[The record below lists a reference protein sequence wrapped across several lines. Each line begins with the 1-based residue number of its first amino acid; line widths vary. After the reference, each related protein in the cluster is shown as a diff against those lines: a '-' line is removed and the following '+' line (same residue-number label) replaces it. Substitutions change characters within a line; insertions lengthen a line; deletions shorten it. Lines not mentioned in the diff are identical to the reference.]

1 MCSPVT
7 TPGSASGLV
16 AGRYIMRIQVEKQ
29 EEGGKSMF
37 RKLFVILALCSVI
50 TLLLVACDTVSSAT
64 STAGNTVHMNGAQ
77 FVQAS
82 ITIKKGERL
91 TLIDDALT
99 PHIIAN
105 GTWENGT
112 AHSAREPG
120 APQVK
125 DVQINGNSSQT
136 IGPFTTAGTFKLY
149 CTIHSG
155 MNLTVVVQ

>member
-1 MCSPVT
+1 
-7 TPGSASGLV
+7 
-16 AGRYIMRIQVEKQ
+16 
-29 EEGGKSMF
+29 MF
-37 RKLFVILALCSVI
+37 RKLLAILALCSVI
-50 TLLLVACDTVSSAT
+50 TLLLVACGTAGSAPNG
-64 STAGNTVHMNGAQ
+64 AGNTVHMNDMQ

-91 TLIDDALT
+91 TLIDDAST

-112 AHSAREPG
+112 PHSAREPG

-125 DVQINGNSSQT
+125 DVQINGSSSAT
-136 IGPFTTAGTFKLY
+136 IGPFTAAGTFHLY

-155 MNLTVVVQ
+155 MNLTVIVQ

>member
-1 MCSPVT
+1 
-7 TPGSASGLV
+7 
-16 AGRYIMRIQVEKQ
+16 
-29 EEGGKSMF
+29 MF
-37 RKLFVILALCSVI
+37 RKLFVILALCSAFA
-50 TLLLVACDTVSSAT
+50 LLLVACDTGGGADSA
-64 STAGNTVHMNGAQ
+64 AGNAVHMNDARFAQ
-77 FVQAS
+77 PS
-82 ITIKKGERL
+82 ISIKKGDRL

-112 AHSAREPG
+112 AHSVRELG

-125 DVQINGNSSQT
+125 DMQINGNSSQT

>member
-1 MCSPVT
+1 
-7 TPGSASGLV
+7 
-16 AGRYIMRIQVEKQ
+16 
-29 EEGGKSMF
+29 MF
-37 RKLFVILALCSVI
+37 RKLLAILALCSVI
-50 TLLLVACDTVSSAT
+50 ALLLVACGTVGSAP
-64 STAGNTVHMNGAQ
+64 STAGNTVHMNDAQ

-91 TLIDDALT
+91 TLIDDVLT

-112 AHSAREPG
+112 AHSATEPG

-155 MNLTVVVQ
+155 MNVTVVVQ

>member
-1 MCSPVT
+1 
-7 TPGSASGLV
+7 
-16 AGRYIMRIQVEKQ
+16 
-29 EEGGKSMF
+29 MF
-37 RKLFVILALCSVI
+37 RKLMVVLALGSVI
-50 TLLLVACDTVSSAT
+50 SLLLVACGTAGSAS
-64 STAGNTVHMNGAQ
+64 STAGNAVHLNDTK
-77 FVQAS
+77 FDQAS
-82 ITIKKGERL
+82 ITIKKGESL
-91 TLIDDALT
+91 TLIDDTLT

-105 GTWENGT
+105 GTWKNST
-112 AHSAREPG
+112 AHPASEPG